1 MDHCLI
7 QVIENWFKDVWT
19 LNIDWQVT
27 SSNSEW
33 PLFEPEKGL
42 QLYFRVSEVWS
53 SSVWGEIEHW
63 LYSNMSRDTFSHSSH
78 SGEGTVDRF
87 LAIFSTR
94 HFSASDLMRRAE
106 LQETQSTRKLPV
118 LPATVSE
125 FTVLLERNSV
135 RSNFDWNPCFDP
147 RFTGMFRRKA
157 FLHWYT
163 GEGMVRLQ
171 DFFLAVF
178 GVTPALEDDGER
190 TGLDS
195 WSASYGSR
203 GLPTAN
209 GGKYTS
215 YCIQHLA
222 ISSGSNLQFSPFYRP
237 SQGYLPFEVCSDW
250 VVLAVMNVIALKKSW
265 TEYIQQHWH
274 LLEKER

>member
-1 MDHCLI
+1 MYLYFRINTFTRNVFTRKYHTRKFASVFCLAYWLNITWRLMDHCLI

-27 SSNSEW
+27 PSNSKW
-33 PLFEPEKGL
+33 PLFELKKGL

-53 SSVWGEIEHW
+53 SSVWGEIEHC

-94 HFSASDLMRRAE
+94 HFSASDSMRRAE

-163 GEGMVRLQ
+163 GEGMVRLR
-171 DFFLAVF
+171 DFFSLLLIGQHQSWLCNLKWFCLAW
-178 GVTPALEDDGER
+178 L
-190 TGLDS
+190 S
-195 WSASYGSR
+195 
-203 GLPTAN
+203 
-209 GGKYTS
+209 
-215 YCIQHLA
+215 
-222 ISSGSNLQFSPFYRP
+222 
-237 SQGYLPFEVCSDW
+237 
-250 VVLAVMNVIALKKSW
+250 IALVPCPPRDRKD
-265 TEYIQQHWH
+265 
-274 LLEKER
+274 